1 MPDTGLSLESV
12 VIQQDGRT
20 LVDISDHIAPGE
32 VLTVMGPSGSGKSTL
47 LSYVI
52 GTLSDDFAASGRVVL
67 NGRDITDLAPEQRR
81 VGILFQD
88 ELLFPH
94 LSVGENLAFGLRATV
109 KGRAERKT
117 QIEAA
122 LEDIGL
128 SGFAS
133 RDPETLAGGQKARVA
148 LMRMLLSGPRALLL
162 DEPFSR
168 LDTERRDQVRS
179 LVFDRARSK
188 GLPVLLVTHDH
199 ADAEAAGG
207 RVLNAFEQGGF
218 ISVGFQPKQFVHDA
232 ARLDQE
238 SEHLLLGS
246 GQGGQVAGQLDGYVL
261 VQLGLDGGGWS
272 SFGRGFGC
280 RAGALTG
287 ANGEGK

>member
-1 MPDTGLSLESV
+1 MPDTGLSLEHV

-47 LSYVI
+47 LSYII
-52 GTLSDDFAASGRVVL
+52 GTLSNGFRASGRVIL
-67 NGRDITDLAPEQRR
+67 NGRDITDMAPELRR

-94 LSVGENLAFGLRATV
+94 LSVGENLAFGLRAAV
-109 KGRAERKT
+109 KGRAERKA

-133 RDPETLAGGQKARVA
+133 RDPETLSGGQKARVA
-148 LMRMLLSGPRALLL
+148 LMRMLLSGPQALLL

-179 LVFDRARSK
+179 LVFDQARAK

-199 ADAEAAGG
+199 ADAEAAKG
-207 RVLNAFEQGGF
+207 RV
-218 ISVGFQPKQFVHDA
+218 H
-232 ARLDQE
+232 RL
-238 SEHLLLGS
+238 S
-246 GQGGQVAGQLDGYVL
+246 A
-261 VQLGLDGGGWS
+261 
-272 SFGRGFGC
+272 
-280 RAGALTG
+280 
-287 ANGEGK
+287 

>member
-52 GTLSDDFAASGRVVL
+52 GTLSDDFVASGRVVL

-81 VGILFQD
+81 VGILFQG

-122 LEDIGL
+122 LDDIGL
-128 SGFAS
+128 NGFAS
-133 RDPETLAGGQKARVA
+133 RDPETLSGGQKARVA
-148 LMRMLLSGPRALLL
+148 LMRMLLSGPQALLL

-179 LVFDRARSK
+179 LVFDRARAK

-207 RVLNAFEQGGF
+207 RV
-218 ISVGFQPKQFVHDA
+218 H
-232 ARLDQE
+232 RLSD
-238 SEHLLLGS
+238 
-246 GQGGQVAGQLDGYVL
+246 
-261 VQLGLDGGGWS
+261 
-272 SFGRGFGC
+272 
-280 RAGALTG
+280 
-287 ANGEGK
+287 

>member
-47 LSYVI
+47 LSYII
-52 GTLSDDFAASGRVVL
+52 GTLSNDFAASGRVVL

-122 LEDIGL
+122 LDDIGL
-128 SGFAS
+128 NGFAS
-133 RDPETLAGGQKARVA
+133 RDPETLSGGQKARVA
-148 LMRMLLSGPRALLL
+148 LMRMLLSGPQALLL

-179 LVFDRARSK
+179 LVFDRARAK

-207 RVLNAFEQGGF
+207 RV
-218 ISVGFQPKQFVHDA
+218 H
-232 ARLDQE
+232 RLSD
-238 SEHLLLGS
+238 
-246 GQGGQVAGQLDGYVL
+246 
-261 VQLGLDGGGWS
+261 
-272 SFGRGFGC
+272 
-280 RAGALTG
+280 
-287 ANGEGK
+287 